1 MGKSLNDMFYKSP
14 DLSNSLVRILL
25 RFRADRVAV
34 MADIESMFYQV
45 IVWDCDVSFLRFLWW
60 EDDDWA
66 HEMWELQ
73 IGVYHFRA
81 VSSPT
86 CTNSALWKT
95 AEDNQ
100 RSFPPSV
107 INTVKNYFYVDDC
120 LKSLPSD
127 AIQHAYSLR
136 VLLSRGFLKI
146 TTWIS
151 NSRNFLETI
160 PELERSKDINNID
173 ARKYEW
179 PVQRG
184 FRVQWSPYK
193 VCILSAASSTSD
205 PSGFLAFFVLT
216 AKEILQDLCR
226 MKLGWDDEIPDEY
239 RSRWESWLANLSELS
254 NFTVSRCL
262 KPVHFG

>member
-1 MGKSLNDMFYKSP
+1 MFC
-14 DLSNSLVRILL
+14 
-25 RFRADRVAV
+25 
-34 MADIESMFYQV
+34 QV

-146 TTWIS
+146 TAWIS

-160 PELERSKDINNID
+160 PELERSEDINNID

-239 RSRWESWLANLSELS
+239 RSRWELVSESFRALKFYGKSLFEVSGFWLSQIKSTSSLLGCFWGCLRLSVLPS
-254 NFTVSRCL
+254 LGQR
-262 KPVHFG
+262 